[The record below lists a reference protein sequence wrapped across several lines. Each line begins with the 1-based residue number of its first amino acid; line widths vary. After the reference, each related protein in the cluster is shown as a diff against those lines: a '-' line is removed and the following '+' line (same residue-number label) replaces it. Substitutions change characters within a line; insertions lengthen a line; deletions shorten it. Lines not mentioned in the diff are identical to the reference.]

1 MLKSDPM
8 KRISTQLLFACLLLL
23 SQTALVSHDVQH
35 LGSAHNE
42 LCAVYLS
49 QDHSAHSVAVYS
61 SPIFQ
66 LPSETFQVDAIDLV
80 DLATTRVYA
89 SRAPPKTIF
98 FS

>member
-1 MLKSDPM
+1 MFRTSI
-8 KRISTQLLFACLLLL
+8 RLLFACLLLL

-42 LCAVYLS
+42 LCAVYIS
-49 QDHSAHSVAVYS
+49 QDHSAHSVGVS
-61 SPIFQ
+61 VPPVFHV
-66 LPSETFQVDAIDLV
+66 LPESFQVDAV
-80 DLATTRVYA
+80 DICAHVSISVYN